1 LGDYKAMDILLP
13 EIVEILQD
21 YVDGMSFTQL
31 ANKYFLLKK
40 VFRGLYDKRSR
51 NNFRGGCRLMPILG
65 PDS

>member
-1 LGDYKAMDILLP
+1 MGDYKAMNILLP

-40 VFRGLYDKRSR
+40 VFRALYDKRSR
-51 NNFRGGCRLMPILG
+51 NNFRGGMSVNADFG
-65 PDS
+65 S